1 MQFCIVLY
9 FLPEKPIDLVN
20 KRGLAILITCNYEG
34 SPLKEKLF
42 TETEMDF
49 TKMKATFDQF
59 DYDVHARQNSEATV
73 NAVDDLMARI
83 SSELSQ
89 YGTHTHAG
97 KSDKVIIFAFSGH
110 GDKDNIILHDGSF
123 SITQDVLDRLLVR
136 NNVVFEIPKLFFIN
150 ACRGGDELKKAMK
163 RVDFIE
169 EKGNYR
175 FDYATIPDH
184 VSYAESKW
192 MVKLA
197 GKLIDPVEGNDS
209 IQNVSAKVKRDI
221 VEADEGHQLQLQQC
235 ESVDRLN
242 TGPLKLY
249 FKKK

>member
-1 MQFCIVLY
+1 
-9 FLPEKPIDLVN
+9 
-20 KRGLAILITCNYEG
+20 
-34 SPLKEKLF
+34 
-42 TETEMDF
+42 MDF

-59 DYDVHARQNSEATV
+59 GYDVHTRQNRQATV
-73 NAVDDLMARI
+73 NAVDHLMERI

-89 YGTHTHAG
+89 YGTDTHAA

-123 SITQDVLDRLLVR
+123 SITEDVLNRLLVH
-136 NNVVFEIPKLFFIN
+136 NNVVFKIPKLFFIN
-150 ACRGGDELKKAMK
+150 TCRGGDELKKAMK
-163 RVDFIE
+163 RVDYIE

-184 VSYAESKW
+184 VAYAEGKW
-192 MVKLA
+192 MVRLA
-197 GKLIDPVEGNDS
+197 EKLIDPVEGNDS

-221 VEADEGHQLQLQQC
+221 FEADEGRQLQLQQC

-249 FKKK
+249 F